1 LKRLA
6 LTTAAVG
13 SAALLAVGLA
23 VAHPNLAH
31 VKHKPTATITFG
43 AEVSVKGKFF
53 KKAEKVTVTLSTTT
67 TSEKWTRKGKAT
79 AKGTFAV
86 SFGHISLNSCDQYTL
101 KVVGSMKS
109 RYTTSHDLVP
119 C

>member
-1 LKRLA
+1 MKRLV
-6 LTTAAVG
+6 LTTAAIGAV
-13 SAALLAVGLA
+13 ALLVVGLA
-23 VAHPNLAH
+23 VAHPKLTR
-31 VKHKPTATITFG
+31 VTHKPAATIAFG
-43 AEVSVKGKFF
+43 ADVSVKGKYF
-53 KKAEKVTVTLSTTT
+53 KKSEKVTVTLSTTT

-79 AKGTFAV
+79 AKGTFTV